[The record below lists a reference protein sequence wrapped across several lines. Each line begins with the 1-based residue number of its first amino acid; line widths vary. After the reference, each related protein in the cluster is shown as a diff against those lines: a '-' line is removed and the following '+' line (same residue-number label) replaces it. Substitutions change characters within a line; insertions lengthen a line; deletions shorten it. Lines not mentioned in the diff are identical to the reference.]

1 MLKINEVLSF
11 ESSLFRILTI
21 LPDSVIWISLGLEN
35 AFPIEVNR
43 TEILKGLEDGNI
55 ERAIDPHEAL
65 AFIQPEKASIQEI
78 KRDQNY
84 ALIYPL
90 ISHELFYIPAQRGKI
105 ISEIMNQ
112 HEVTKQTIY
121 RLARRY
127 WQRGQTPNALLPDY
141 RNSGAKGQKR
151 TAKDKKLGRP
161 RIYNSEQGINVNE
174 DIEKLFYRTIKLFF
188 LKDNK
193 HSLPF
198 VYRKFQTTYK
208 NLYPDIAES
217 DIPTIW
223 QFKYYYEKEFK
234 KIESIK
240 ARISTSNYSKD
251 YRPIIL
257 PRNWTKKSW

>member
-35 AFPIEVNR
+35 AFPIEVSR

-65 AFIQPEKASIQEI
+65 AFIQPEKESIQEI

-84 ALIYPL
+84 SLIYPL

-174 DIEKLFYRTIKLFF
+174 DIEKLFYRTIK
-188 LKDNK
+188 
-193 HSLPF
+193 
-198 VYRKFQTTYK
+198 
-208 NLYPDIAES
+208 
-217 DIPTIW
+217 
-223 QFKYYYEKEFK
+223 
-234 KIESIK
+234 
-240 ARISTSNYSKD
+240 NYSF
-251 YRPIIL
+251 
-257 PRNWTKKSW
+257 

>member
-1 MLKINEVLSF
+1 MLKINEVLNF

-21 LPDSVIWISLGLEN
+21 LPGSVIWISLDLEN
-35 AFPIEVNR
+35 AFPIEVSR

-55 ERAIDPHEAL
+55 ERTIDPYESL
-65 AFIQPEKASIQEI
+65 AFIQPEKESIQEI

-90 ISHELFYIPAQRGKI
+90 ISHELFYIPIQRGKI

-151 TAKDKKLGRP
+151 IAKDKKLGRP
-161 RIYNSEQGINVNE
+161 RIYNSEQG
-174 DIEKLFYRTIKLFF
+174 
-188 LKDNK
+188 
-193 HSLPF
+193 
-198 VYRKFQTTYK
+198 
-208 NLYPDIAES
+208 
-217 DIPTIW
+217 
-223 QFKYYYEKEFK
+223 
-234 KIESIK
+234 
-240 ARISTSNYSKD
+240 
-251 YRPIIL
+251 
-257 PRNWTKKSW
+257 

>member
-121 RLARRY
+121 RLARR
-127 WQRGQTPNALLPDY
+127 
-141 RNSGAKGQKR
+141 
-151 TAKDKKLGRP
+151 
-161 RIYNSEQGINVNE
+161 
-174 DIEKLFYRTIKLFF
+174 
-188 LKDNK
+188 
-193 HSLPF
+193 
-198 VYRKFQTTYK
+198 
-208 NLYPDIAES
+208 
-217 DIPTIW
+217 
-223 QFKYYYEKEFK
+223 
-234 KIESIK
+234 
-240 ARISTSNYSKD
+240 
-251 YRPIIL
+251 
-257 PRNWTKKSW
+257 